1 MSVCHALYKK
11 NSKIQ
16 FVCKC
21 SQTVKRH
28 MITHDTVYFNMPTDH
43 YTAYFNMPTLT
54 AILIS
59 SD

>member
-1 MSVCHALYKK
+1 MHYIKK